1 MRGGVCWPRC
11 GCHYRPDWV
20 KIGGWRHSIP
30 HGYFWQFSAMKAKTV
45 MTGWLTA
52 AVDVRDH
59 EIRALLW
66 SFGYFFCLLCSY
78 YILRPL
84 RDEMGIAGGVA
95 NLPWLFTATFVAM
108 LFAVPLFGAMVA
120 RFPRRRFVPL
130 AYRFF
135 IACIVVFFVVLSMAD
150 GRVHVARVFFVWVS
164 LFNLFIVSVFW
175 SFMADMFR
183 NDQGRRLFG
192 FIAAG
197 GSAGALLGPAITVGL
212 AVPLGPVNLL
222 LVSALFLELAVQCIR
237 RLVRTAGPAPEA
249 PGTDTPEAPGTDT
262 PEAPGTGTPTATAGT
277 PRDEA
282 VIGGGL
288 LAGITQVARSP
299 YLLGIC
305 LYLVLYTTTSTF
317 LYFQQAHIIAGAFDD
332 PAERTRVFAVID
344 FSVALITILTQCFVT
359 GRAIRWAG
367 VGAALAVLPMLT
379 MAGFATLAAAPAVG
393 VLIAFQALRRAAN
406 FAVSRPAREILYT
419 VVSREQKYKSKNFI
433 DTAVYRGGDAA
444 SGWAFAGLKGLGLDL
459 AAIAAVAV
467 PLAALWMGVALLL
480 GRRQEQ
486 LVAAAAGR
494 G

>member
-1 MRGGVCWPRC
+1 
-11 GCHYRPDWV
+11 
-20 KIGGWRHSIP
+20 
-30 HGYFWQFSAMKAKTV
+30 
-45 MTGWLTA
+45 
-52 AVDVRDH
+52 VDVRDH

-78 YILRPL
+78 TILRPL
-84 RDEMGIAGGVA
+84 RDEMGIAGGVG

-130 AYRFF
+130 TYRLF
-135 IACIVVFFVVLSMAD
+135 IACIIVFFVVLSMAD
-150 GRVHVARVFFVWVS
+150 DRVHVGRVFFVWVS

-175 SFMADMFR
+175 SFMADIFR
-183 NDQGRRLFG
+183 NAQGRRLFG

-197 GSAGALLGPAITVGL
+197 GSAGALLGPAITIGL

-222 LVSALFLELAVQCIR
+222 LVSALFLEAAVRCIH
-237 RLVRTAGPAPEA
+237 RLLHAPEA
-249 PGTDTPEAPGTDT
+249 SGNGPPVAAPGT
-262 PEAPGTGTPTATAGT
+262 PP
-277 PRDEA
+277 DEA
-282 VIGGGL
+282 AIGGGL

-317 LYFQQAHIIAGAFDD
+317 LYFQQADIIAGGFDD
-332 PAERTRVFAVID
+332 PAERTRIFAVID
-344 FSVALITILTQCFVT
+344 FSVALITILAQCFVT

-367 VGAALAVLPMLT
+367 VGAALAVLPVLT
-379 MAGFATLAAAPAVG
+379 MAGFATLAAAPALG
-393 VLIAFQALRRAAN
+393 VLIAFQALRRATN
-406 FAVSRPAREILYT
+406 FAISRPAREILYT

-467 PLAALWMGVALLL
+467 PLAALWMAVALLL